1 MYKDVVHELPINYL
15 ELMTTIRT
23 IIQGDWNKP
32 HIELP
37 TNNLTKG
44 ILNFEVPVTS
54 AKELKIS
61 LISSSAGYS
70 TLKNVQPYFSVQGN
84 FINVFNL
91 KAPSS
96 NNFEIEIDYPQG
108 TGLTLDV
115 IPTVSGILKTDY
127 SRSFL
132 GDTLEITPVYADDT
146 LSKILSNKFFDG
158 KTLTLLINDNAVEG
172 KIQGGVIEVP
182 LDDIDENISLKKI
195 HFEDV
200 GIIFD
205 GNDTAN
211 IFVKKIPIL
220 ALTLALVGILTI
232 VGLSCLIYRK
242 RNRSAYI
249 ENSRE
254 MFMVDE
260 KILPSSA
267 EQILPKLFKNN
278 KFSYSGKLII
288 YVIKTPDSEEI
299 APREFNLFRMNSAQ
313 IPISYILEQCTLD
326 KFLSNVKDIFI
337 SPAKNSIIIEN
348 KSNCTITKR
357 NVLLEKGK
365 SAELYYNDSVN
376 ILSDD
381 ETAELILQYKSL
393 KSA

>member
-1 MYKDVVHELPINYL
+1 M
-15 ELMTTIRT
+15 
-23 IIQGDWNKP
+23 
-32 HIELP
+32 
-37 TNNLTKG
+37 
-44 ILNFEVPVTS
+44 
-54 AKELKIS
+54 
-61 LISSSAGYS
+61 
-70 TLKNVQPYFSVQGN
+70 
-84 FINVFNL
+84 FNL

-254 MFMVDE
+254 IFVVDE

-313 IPISYILEQCTLD
+313 IPLSYILEQCTLD
-326 KFLSNVKDIFI
+326 KFLSNVKNIFI

-348 KSNCTITKR
+348 KSDCTITKR
-357 NVLLEKGK
+357 NVLVEKGK